1 MTELLRERFV
11 DRQDKTRGSNTK
23 LFFYDYDGKRVDEI
37 TVKEANN
44 ISSANPSQLFYIADS
59 AGFLR
64 EWSIS
69 DVNSFFG
76 SSDRSLTFD
85 ADCSTLAQPC
95 GPPLLSIFG
104 GGGIGASA
112 NPIISPISSSV
123 IAFDIIDSG
132 KNYLT
137 EPFAQLIDICG
148 NGSGSKLQV
157 IMQPYS
163 ETTETTGT
171 TGGTGTTGTTGTGG
185 TGTEGTGGLQVKN
198 IVIKSPGNGYLSTPD
213 GSLGGDGRIIKK
225 PEEGLLTRNDGTYE
239 IIPPNI
245 TPELNPGD
253 TFIPPSTS
261 LPTSPIS
268 IGPTYPIVL
277 EIEDIDI
284 INPGFG
290 YQPGDKLIV
299 NPDRGAVLEPI
310 IDNGRI
316 IKVNVINS
324 GIGFDDFPEITT
336 NSNTGYNFSSRPIF
350 KSIRLDEKQ
359 ELIIPKDAEIISVID
374 CVGRVF

>member
-157 IMQPYS
+157 VMEPYS
-163 ETTETTGT
+163 GT
-171 TGGTGTTGTTGTGG
+171 TGGS
-185 TGTEGTGGLQVKN
+185 GLQVKN
-198 IVIKSPGNGYLSTPD
+198 ITIKSPGNGYLSTPD

-245 TPELNPGD
+245 TAELNPGD

-324 GIGFDDFPEITT
+324 GIGFDDFPQITT
-336 NSNTGYNFSSRPIF
+336 NSITGYNFSSRPIF
-350 KSIRLDEKQ
+350 RTRRLDEKQ